1 MNRAV
6 LQQAPLAGRSHGILS
21 TYCTFLVSRLIA
33 DDEVRDELLVI
44 FVFSSFS
51 QSFSGYSL
59 IDTDNVSAY
68 ADMVASLLK
77 EFA

>member
-1 MNRAV
+1 
-6 LQQAPLAGRSHGILS
+6 
-21 TYCTFLVSRLIA
+21 LVSRLIA

-51 QSFSGYSL
+51 QSFSGNSL

-68 ADMVASLLK
+68 ADMVASFLK
-77 EFA
+77 EFT